1 MPRVDIHPAHRDSS
15 AIWRADHDGVAVGPD
30 TDEVRL
36 GGVGGPDD
44 VDQLS
49 GALAR
54 RVPVRRLLLQ
64 LRRLRRRGLRG
75 RRDRGPPLRGPAEDR
90 AEGALGVDQKAGPIE
105 GVTDGARDVAVAGE
119 QLTDHRD
126 GLGEVSVHA
135 ATARRRR
142 IVARP
147 RCVSCLMPPSL
158 LVHRRGGLPE
168 RQLPEVAELDRAVL
182 VGGECQEGGVQG
194 VGGLD
199 GGELAQP
206 LVLRAVDQDVAVERD
221 GDDDLQPG
229 PCGLEVVDDQVA
241 GDGDEPGA
249 EVAALPGERV
259 DPAQR
264 TEERLTYQ
272 VLDEM
277 HVTDA
282 APDVPGHLGVVL
294 VVEGG
299 ECLPVAAAG
308 EDEELRLPSRSR
320 RGDLGASLWFHG
332 LPPVLWCGGGSGV
345 VRYLAVRAT
354 PRSVRRRPGCA
365 GRASRRGPPSGR
377 SADCGRRS
385 AGPATYGRPPS
396 PP

>member
-1 MPRVDIHPAHRDSS
+1 MEVPGVAGDVLVPDGQVVDEPGMPIRAAGLGLGDELHLGQVVRQHAHRHVADRRP
-15 AIWRADHDGVAVGPD
+15 ATHHVVEAGQLVLDDAQGGHPPGPPGQLRDLETDHDGVAVGPD

-147 RCVSCLMPPSL
+147 RCVSCLMLPSL
-158 LVHRRGGLPE
+158 RCI
-168 RQLPEVAELDRAVL
+168 A
-182 VGGECQEGGVQG
+182 
-194 VGGLD
+194 
-199 GGELAQP
+199 
-206 LVLRAVDQDVAVERD
+206 VAV
-221 GDDDLQPG
+221 
-229 PCGLEVVDDQVA
+229 
-241 GDGDEPGA
+241 
-249 EVAALPGERV
+249 
-259 DPAQR
+259 
-264 TEERLTYQ
+264 
-272 VLDEM
+272 
-277 HVTDA
+277 
-282 APDVPGHLGVVL
+282 
-294 VVEGG
+294 
-299 ECLPVAAAG
+299 
-308 EDEELRLPSRSR
+308 SRS
-320 RGDLGASLWFHG
+320 DS
-332 LPPVLWCGGGSGV
+332 C
-345 VRYLAVRAT
+345 
-354 PRSVRRRPGCA
+354 PR
-365 GRASRRGPPSGR
+365 
-377 SADCGRRS
+377 
-385 AGPATYGRPPS
+385 
-396 PP
+396 